1 MWIEYKW
8 QNHLS
13 WPLNPLVL
21 NGCNEKSDSL
31 SLPYRFFSKI
41 YDFHVIVVP
50 IWPLSELLSVKEV
63 KPNMN
68 DSPES
73 YDYTFMLK
81 TEYFIKPYGA
91 VENIYYF
98 TFSDTSW

>member
-1 MWIEYKW
+1 
-8 QNHLS
+8 
-13 WPLNPLVL
+13 
-21 NGCNEKSDSL
+21 
-31 SLPYRFFSKI
+31 
-41 YDFHVIVVP
+41 
-50 IWPLSELLSVKEV
+50 
-63 KPNMN
+63 MN

-81 TEYFIKPYGA
+81 MEYFIKPYGA

>member
-1 MWIEYKW
+1 MTSVRTVI
-8 QNHLS
+8 
-13 WPLNPLVL
+13 
-21 NGCNEKSDSL
+21 
-31 SLPYRFFSKI
+31 SK
-41 YDFHVIVVP
+41 
-50 IWPLSELLSVKEV
+50 KEV

-98 TFSDTSW
+98 TFSDAIQVKLFR

>member
-1 MWIEYKW
+1 
-8 QNHLS
+8 
-13 WPLNPLVL
+13 
-21 NGCNEKSDSL
+21 
-31 SLPYRFFSKI
+31 
-41 YDFHVIVVP
+41 
-50 IWPLSELLSVKEV
+50 
-63 KPNMN
+63 MN

-91 VENIYYF
+91 VGNIYYF